1 MADYLT
7 DLAVG
12 LSESAGVLRPRQ
24 ASRFEPA
31 SGEERIPAPSQPLEQ
46 AEDMD
51 SPRTQGASGE
61 PPPRA
66 ARPAISRADANS
78 FQEMPG
84 DPDIAALTAR
94 HRSEAGKT
102 VADVPPSIDRKP
114 PSRESVQAPGSE
126 APFSVR
132 DTSLRRPA
140 EPRSEI
146 QAEGALIPAPSPPP
160 TERTRPVEPRPSGP
174 IERPAI
180 ELPGDAATAKRPAT
194 DPPAEAASSIFSPP
208 PLSPRLPREQPSQ
221 SEHRAEP
228 PPEPTIHVTI
238 GRVEVRATSEAEPRA
253 RRKEEASPVMTLD
266 EYLRKRGSR

>member
-1 MADYLT
+1 MTDYLT

-31 SGEERIPAPSQPLEQ
+31 SSEDQIPTSRQPLEQ
-46 AEDMD
+46 AEDTD
-51 SPRTQGASGE
+51 SSRTQGDSGE

-66 ARPAISRADANS
+66 AKPAMSR
-78 FQEMPG
+78 G
-84 DPDIAALTAR
+84 DPGAFAEPPGQPNTAASIAT
-94 HRSEAGKT
+94 HRL
-102 VADVPPSIDRKP
+102 VAERTFTDVPSPVDRRE
-114 PSRESVQAPGSE
+114 PSRESPHVALGAE
-126 APFSVR
+126 TPFAVR

-140 EPRSEI
+140 EPRTEI
-146 QAEGALIPAPSPPP
+146 EPEGALIPAPSPLP
-160 TERTRPVEPRPSGP
+160 TERTRPGELRPSGP
-174 IERPAI
+174 IERSAI
-180 ELPGDAATAKRPAT
+180 ELPVDAATAKRPAT

-221 SEHRAEP
+221 SEHRAA